1 MAIPAVQAFAQLRTS
16 RISTTLAQQDFRK
29 DMEDFKT
36 GPVKASSYICAREG
50 RLLATTRVPNT
61 NIYMSS
67 QKNGTPPDTA
77 GLKSWQM
84 QPWLSKAVEL
94 FSATFTEA
102 LAKKKAE
109 QDVAAAVAAAA
120 VTLRAV
126 PAEMEEETLLLL
138 QSCDASSFEEAVNR
152 LQKAKGSHEALARKH
167 AQDAWP
173 ITALLAGRQRKK
185 AQAEEWAKRK
195 AEEEESLKKRAEE
208 EVLAKK
214 TAAAEEDRRIAA
226 QMAELELIATEK
238 AKEEVSAAAA
248 AAERKREEEAERFAA
263 EQAARISAVQACV

>member
-36 GPVKASSYICAREG
+36 GTVKTSSYICARDG
-50 RLLATTRVPNT
+50 RPLATTRVPNT
-61 NIYMSS
+61 NMYMSS
-67 QKNGTPPDTA
+67 QKDGTPRDTA
-77 GLKSWQM
+77 ALKS
-84 QPWLSKAVEL
+84 WLSKAVEL
-94 FSATFTEA
+94 FSATFTET

-109 QDVAAAVAAAA
+109 EDVAAAVAAAA

-126 PAEMEEETLLLL
+126 PAEMEEEMLLLL
-138 QSCDASSFEEAVNR
+138 QTCDASSFEDAVNR

-173 ITALLAGRQRKK
+173 ITALLAGRKRKK
-185 AQAEEWAKRK
+185 AQAEELSRRK
-195 AEEEESLKKRAEE
+195 AEEDESLKKRAEE
-208 EVLAKK
+208 DVLAKK
-214 TAAAEEDRRIAA
+214 TAEEEEDTRIAA
-226 QMAELELIATEK
+226 QMAELALIATEK

-248 AAERKREEEAERFAA
+248 AATEAERFAA
-263 EQAARISAVQACV
+263 EQACV

>member
-1 MAIPAVQAFAQLRTS
+1 MAIPAVQAFAQLRTF
-16 RISTTLAQQDFRK
+16 RISTTLAKQDFRK

-36 GPVKASSYICAREG
+36 GTVKTSSYICAREG
-50 RLLATTRVPNT
+50 RPLATTRVPNT
-61 NIYMSS
+61 NVHMSS
-67 QKNGTPPDTA
+67 QKDGTPRDTA
-77 GLKSWQM
+77 GLKSWPM

-109 QDVAAAVAAAA
+109 EDVAAAVAAAA

-126 PAEMEEETLLLL
+126 PAEMEEEILLLL
-138 QSCDASSFEEAVNR
+138 QTCDASSFEEAVNR

-173 ITALLAGRQRKK
+173 ITALLAGRKRKK
-185 AQAEEWAKRK
+185 AQAEEWARRK

-214 TAAAEEDRRIAA
+214 TAQEEEDRRIAA
-226 QMAELELIATEK
+226 QMAELVLIATEK

-248 AAERKREEEAERFAA
+248 AATEAERFAA
-263 EQAARISAVQACV
+263 EQACV